1 MSTGGCG
8 ISLDRDS
15 VSKEFQSRIVLGK
28 KEYLYTSVRAARAV
42 EIEIRITSLS

>member
-15 VSKEFQSRIVLGK
+15 VSKEFQSHIVLGQ
-28 KEYLYTSVRAARAV
+28 KEYLFSNLLYMKNF
-42 EIEIRITSLS
+42 